1 MRIAH
6 LIVAHKNPKQ
16 LERLI
21 SALNHQDSDCYIHLD
36 KKVDIRSF
44 DYLKQLSNVHFVEER
59 IRCNWGGYSLVRAML
74 KSIEQIRKT
83 KITYDFINLLSAQDY
98 PVKPVNEIHDFF
110 EKHIGKSFIS
120 FDISNDTKW
129 WKAAAAR
136 YKKFHLTDMNF
147 RGKYF
152 IQNLLNKM
160 MPERIFPLDLRLY
173 GSSNST
179 WWTINYEVAIYMAEF
194 LNNNSELTSFLNY
207 TWTPDEF
214 AIATLIM
221 NSPYKNEVI
230 NNNYRYIEWN
240 AGEAHPKTLLT
251 NDYEKI
257 IQSDMLFARKFDI
270 DADPFILDKIDKHI
284 TD

>member
-21 SALNHQDSDCYIHLD
+21 YALKHQEADCYIYLD
-36 KKVDIRSF
+36 KKVDIRPF
-44 DYLKQLSNVHFVEER
+44 DYLKQLSNVHFVKER
-59 IRCNWGGYSLVRAML
+59 IRCSWGGYSLVRAML
-74 KSIEQIRKT
+74 KSIEQIRDTGIK
-83 KITYDFINLLSAQDY
+83 YDFINLLSAQDY
-98 PVKPVNEIHDFF
+98 PVRPVNEIHDFF
-110 EKHIGKSFIS
+110 EKHTGKSFIS

-129 WKAAAAR
+129 WKAAEAR
-136 YKKFHLTDMNF
+136 YKKFHFTDMTF

-152 IQNLLNKM
+152 IQNLLNKI
-160 MPERIFPLDLRLY
+160 MPERIFPLDLILY

-179 WWTINYEVAIYMAEF
+179 WWTINYELAIYMAEF
-194 LNNNSELTSFLNY
+194 LNTHSELSSFLNY

-214 AIATLIM
+214 AIPTIIM

-230 NNNYRYIEWN
+230 NNNYRYIDWN

-270 DADPFILDKIDKHI
+270 DTDSFILDKIDKHI
-284 TD
+284 TN